1 MKEKIYQALNS
12 SKNIFFKVVKLINK
26 NKKKVIIGLSVFLVV
41 FISVFSFINLRYPTK
56 INAYIAHVINKGEP
70 ANKYFDDE
78 NFYKC
83 VIDNYNDENSKSVS
97 YTTNLTNSQL
107 SSINGLWCSGKNISS
122 VVGLNKLSSLTYLDL
137 SKNPHLKK
145 IDMSGLN
152 KLNNFNINYNYLL
165 TSTINK
171 VDKKLYFPINQKYI
185 INTNVIL
192 PTQFSISNITD
203 SMNRIESEKINDNSF
218 YVKLSTVY
226 DNEININ
233 YYNSVSK
240 KTSSF
245 YEDVRGFSF
254 EEYDN
259 IVLLNNDTYSI
270 KPQINPSDD
279 SVLNSF
285 YLQNN
290 CNSDALSIDGNTIKA
305 LKGKNCS
312 VTIKNDSNLYS
323 IDVPINIV
331 EINSSIYDINYKDKY
346 IYIWGI
352 TI

>member
-1 MKEKIYQALNS
+1 MTKIWYDDYKNRSNSCMKKKIYQALNS

-26 NKKKVIIGLSVFLVV
+26 NKKKIVIGLSVFLVV

-137 SKNPHLKK
+137 SQNPHLKK

-226 DNEININ
+226 DNQIKIN

-245 YEDVRGFSF
+245 YESVRGFSF

-323 IDVPINIV
+323 IDVPINML
-331 EINSSIYDINYKDKY
+331 K
-346 IYIWGI
+346 
-352 TI
+352 